1 MAGAGWVALA
11 ALAFVGTHF
20 LLSHPL
26 RQPLVAA
33 FGEGAFLVIY
43 SLVAGITLAGVAW
56 SYQAAPTTALLWP
69 VGNTL
74 WAIVTVV
81 MLLLLP
87 TRAVDLNAGH
97 IRAGS
102 TRTHKRY
109 WAAVICKVPIWD
121 KITAVP
127 NKKKTTASIS
137 KTAVSLK

>member
-1 MAGAGWVALA
+1 MAGAEWVALA
-11 ALAFVGTHF
+11 ALAFVGSHF

-33 FGEGAFLVIY
+33 FGESAFLVIC

-81 MLLLLP
+81 MLLASVLLMGSVIRNRLCRPAERRLPFP
-87 TRAVDLNAGH
+87 TERAASSASRV
-97 IRAGS
+97 
-102 TRTHKRY
+102 TR
-109 WAAVICKVPIWD
+109 
-121 KITAVP
+121 
-127 NKKKTTASIS
+127 
-137 KTAVSLK
+137 